1 MEKKDRIALGSGKC
15 YLAEFD
21 GTLPTIEELK
31 VDKNLFS
38 RVKEGCELE
47 YTTESFTEESDD
59 GAVKKTIITKEDAK
73 LRPGFIVTNSAVV
86 DKLVATGRVDEQED
100 RTIVKIGGLNN
111 DNGKSY
117 AILFY
122 HEDKADGDVAVL
134 IVGKNTAGLKFAFK
148 KSAGSILNPEFTAE
162 PQDDAGTLIQIVFFH
177 PKTEAAAA
185 TTNTEDETEAAAE

>member
-15 YLAEFD
+15 YVAEFD

-31 VDKNLFS
+31 NEKNLFS

-47 YTTESFTEESDD
+47 YTTDSFTEESDD

-86 DKLVATGRVDEQED
+86 EKLVATGRVEEKED

-111 DNGKSY
+111 NNGKSY

-122 HEDKADGDVAVL
+122 HEDKADGDVAVV

-148 KSAGSILNPEFTAE
+148 KSAGTILNPEFTAE
-162 PQDDAGTLIQIVFFH
+162 PQDEEGTLIQIVFYH
-177 PKTEAAAA
+177 PKTAAAA

>member
-31 VDKNLFS
+31 NEKNLFS
-38 RVKEGCELE
+38 RVKEGAELE
-47 YTTESFTEESDD
+47 YTTDSFTEESDD

-73 LRPGFIVTNSAVV
+73 LRPGFIVTNSNVV
-86 DKLVATGRVDEQED
+86 KELVATGRVEEKED
-100 RTIVKIGGLNN
+100 RTVVKIGGLNN

-122 HEDKADGDVAVL
+122 HEDKKDGDIAVL
-134 IVGKNTAGLKFAFK
+134 IVGKNTAGLKLAFK
-148 KSAGSILNPEFTAE
+148 KSAGSILNPEFIAE
-162 PQDDAGTLIQIVFFH
+162 PQDDEGTLIQIVFFH
-177 PKTEAAAA
+177 PKTEAAA
-185 TTNTEDETEAAAE
+185 TTNAEDETEAAAE

>member
-1 MEKKDRIALGSGKC
+1 MEKKDRIALGSGNC
-15 YLAEFD
+15 YVAEFD

-31 VDKNLFS
+31 TEENLFS
-38 RVKEGCELE
+38 KVKEGCELE
-47 YTTESFTEESDD
+47 YTAESFTEESDD
-59 GAVKKTIITKEDAK
+59 GTVKKTIITKEDAK

-86 DKLVATGRVDEQED
+86 NKLVATGRVEEKED

-122 HEDKADGDVAVL
+122 HEDEKDGDIAVL
-134 IVGKNTAGLKFAFK
+134 IVGKNTTGLKFAFK

-162 PQDDAGTLIQIVFFH
+162 PQDDEGTLIQVVFYH
-177 PKTEAAAA
+177 PKTEAAA
-185 TTNTEDETEAAAE
+185 E